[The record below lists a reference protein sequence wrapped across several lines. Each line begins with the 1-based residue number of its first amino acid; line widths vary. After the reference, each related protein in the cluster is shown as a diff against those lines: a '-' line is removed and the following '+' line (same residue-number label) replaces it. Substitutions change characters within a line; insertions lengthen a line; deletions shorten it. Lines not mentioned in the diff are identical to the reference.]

1 MQVYGAQKRRRS
13 SGTASGMRRGRART
27 TTGRSTTQSVSRYQ
41 TPVAQSTRS
50 LARSPSVA
58 SSRTFAGDLPLP
70 GESVA
75 STQRPQGRPRD
86 DFDPDVDA
94 DQEVVMAV
102 DVTDRGSMGCAYYV
116 AREEKL
122 CMMEDVQLGGADMVD
137 ALKLF
142 IDPTVVLTSVKCN
155 DEVIDR
161 LDPEGRSNASSVEG
175 RTDQTRLPYL
185 LECRP
190 PADFAYQ
197 AARDK
202 LVEQRIGQQDG
213 PAVSYVVPGEVLA
226 RDEGDEADGDGP
238 TGQLMRLHGWI
249 NMDSK
254 MSIGCV
260 GALLSYLQRRRSTRF
275 LPFDPNA
282 GSMFR
287 ISSIE
292 MFSMAGTMFINGDT
306 LASLQI
312 TSTESHPNA
321 QQHGPTSKNSSG
333 GSKEGFSVY
342 GLFHHLATTGQG
354 RLLLRQYFLRPS
366 LNLETITERHD
377 AISVLL
383 APNNAGALDALI
395 KDLKGVKN
403 MRAVT
408 TNLRKGVRSG
418 FGAQKSISASVW
430 DALRT
435 FAYSALTITDNLAT
449 LNGGEALAICA
460 RISEK
465 FDKPRLASIG
475 QAISD
480 TIDFDES
487 RLKRKTVV
495 QHGIDP
501 ELDEIRRTYDGI
513 DDLLSH
519 AAQHTAQQVPAI
531 LVDQLNVV
539 YFPQIGFL
547 ISVMKDED
555 DAPTTYAG
563 PPNDPWEKMFGSPT
577 HAYYKNSTTGELD
590 DQFGDLYGRILD
602 YEIEITQGLAQR
614 VLEHET
620 LINTTSDLCG
630 ELDSLIALARG
641 ARDYRLVRPRMSRDN
656 DIKING
662 GRHILQELTV
672 DAFVPNDTRLFGGL
686 GEEDALHT
694 SESGATPH
702 GTGEREGPSMVLLT
716 GPNYSGKS
724 VYLKQVAIIVFM
736 AHIGSFVPAE
746 SARIGLTDKIM
757 TRIATR
763 ESVSRMQ
770 SAFMIDLQQA
780 SIALNLATRRSL
792 IIIDEFGKG
801 TESYDGAGL
810 AAGVFEHLLARGP
823 DCPKVLGATH
833 FHEIFESGFL
843 PPSPSLGFAHMEVR
857 VDTAASEVDNQITY
871 LYVYREGRSMS
882 SFGTS
887 CAALN
892 GIDKSVVDR
901 AEQLILLAAQGEDL
915 VEVCSELP
923 AKELAELEEAEAIAR
938 QFLTL
943 DDFDNPRALL
953 EDLVGASSKSTTVGE
968 SA

>member
-1 MQVYGAQKRRRS
+1 
-13 SGTASGMRRGRART
+13 
-27 TTGRSTTQSVSRYQ
+27 
-41 TPVAQSTRS
+41 
-50 LARSPSVA
+50 
-58 SSRTFAGDLPLP
+58 
-70 GESVA
+70 
-75 STQRPQGRPRD
+75 
-86 DFDPDVDA
+86 
-94 DQEVVMAV
+94 MAV
-102 DVTDRGSMGCAYYV
+102 NVTDRGSMGCAYYV

-122 CMMEDVQLGGADMVD
+122 CMMEDIQLGGADMVD

-142 IDPTVVLTSVKCN
+142 IEPTVVLTSIKCN

-161 LDPEGRSNASSVEG
+161 LDPEGRNNSTPVEG
-175 RTDQTRLPYL
+175 RSDQTRLPYL

-190 PADFAYQ
+190 PADFGYQ
-197 AARDK
+197 AAQDK
-202 LVEQRIGQQDG
+202 LVELRIGQRDG
-213 PAVSYVVPGEVLA
+213 PAVSYVVPGDVLA
-226 RDEGDEADGDGP
+226 RDDEGAADDAGHS
-238 TGQLMRLHGWI
+238 GQQAQLLRLAGWI
-249 NMDSK
+249 NLDSR
-254 MSIGCV
+254 MSVGCV

-275 LPFDPNA
+275 LPLDPNA

-287 ISSIE
+287 VSSIE
-292 MFSMAGTMFINGDT
+292 MFSMSGTMFINADT

-321 QQHGPTSKNSSG
+321 QQHGPTSKNASG

-342 GLFHHLATTGQG
+342 GLFHHLATTLQG

-383 APNNAGALDALI
+383 APNNAATLDSLI
-395 KDLKGVKN
+395 KDLKGVKH

-408 TNLRKGVRSG
+408 TNLRKGVRGG

-430 DALRT
+430 EALRT
-435 FAYSALTITDNLAT
+435 FAYCALTITDDLAT

-465 FDKPRLASIG
+465 FDKPRLAAIG

-495 QHGIDP
+495 QQGIDA

-513 DDLLSH
+513 DDLLSR
-519 AAQHTAQQVPAI
+519 AAEHIALRVPAN

-547 ISVMKDED
+547 ISVMKDVE
-555 DAPTTYAG
+555 DAPPAHAG

-577 HAYYKNSTTGELD
+577 HAYYKNANTAELD

-602 YEIEITQGLAQR
+602 YEIEITQGLAHR
-614 VLEHET
+614 VLEHEA
-620 LINTTSDLCG
+620 LINTASDLCG

-641 ARDYRLVRPRMSRDN
+641 AKDYRLVRPRMSRDN
-656 DIKING
+656 DIKIKN

-686 GEEDALHT
+686 GEEDALHHT
-694 SESGATPH
+694 SESAATPN
-702 GTGEREGPSMVLLT
+702 GPGEREGPSMVLLT

-770 SAFMIDLQQA
+770 SAFMTDLQQA
-780 SIALNLATRRSL
+780 SMALNLATRRSL

-810 AAGVFEHLLARGP
+810 AAAVFEHLLARGP
-823 DCPKVLGATH
+823 ECPKVLGATH

-882 SFGTS
+882 SFGTC

-892 GIDKSVVDR
+892 GIDKSVVQR
-901 AEQLILLAAQGEDL
+901 AEELILYAAQGQDL
-915 VEVCSELP
+915 VELCSELP
-923 AKELAELEEAEAIAR
+923 AGELAELEEAETIAR
-938 QFLTL
+938 QFLAIDEF
-943 DDFDNPRALL
+943 DDPRRLL
-953 EDLVGASSKSTTVGE
+953 EDLVGPSSKSTTAGE
-968 SA
+968 